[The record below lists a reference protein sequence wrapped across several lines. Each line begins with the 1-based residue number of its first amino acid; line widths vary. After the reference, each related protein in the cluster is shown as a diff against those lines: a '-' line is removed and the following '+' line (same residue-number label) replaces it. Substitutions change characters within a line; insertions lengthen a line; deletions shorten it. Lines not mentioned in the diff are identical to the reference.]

1 MNSFNL
7 YPHGIITMS
16 FGSALWLIAAILRKD
31 MPLAFTNGIMIFVSL
46 IGVII
51 KLMEGV

>member
-1 MNSFNL
+1 
-7 YPHGIITMS
+7 
-16 FGSALWLIAAILRKD
+16 